1 MEKAMVKWFENDE
14 LAIFFS
20 EIPRVC
26 VRYIIPSTTE
36 EEAESIKRY
45 PFLNK
50 KTLHV
55 AIFDHIKKKT
65 YKFDIPK
72 GYCYDGA
79 TIPRFFWR
87 IIGSNT
93 DNTFL
98 IPALVHDVLCEN
110 HDYIDND
117 RELSSK
123 VFDALLEAGEVG
135 KFKRFLMK
143 NSVDLFQRF
152 CAWED

>member
-1 MEKAMVKWFENDE
+1 MEKANVKWFSNDK

-20 EIPRVC
+20 EVPRVC
-26 VRYIIPSTTE
+26 VRYITPFMTDKEI
-36 EEAESIKRY
+36 ESIKRY
-45 PFLNK
+45 PFINK
-50 KTLHV
+50 KELHV
-55 AIFDHIKKKT
+55 TLFDHIKKKT
-65 YKFDIPK
+65 YKFTVPK

-98 IPALVHDVLCEN
+98 IPALIHDVLCE
-110 HDYIDND
+110 HHEYVDND
-117 RELSSK
+117 RAFSSK
-123 VFDALLEAGEVG
+123 VFNALLEAGEVNG
-135 KFKRFLMK
+135 FKRFIMK

-152 CAWED
+152 CDW